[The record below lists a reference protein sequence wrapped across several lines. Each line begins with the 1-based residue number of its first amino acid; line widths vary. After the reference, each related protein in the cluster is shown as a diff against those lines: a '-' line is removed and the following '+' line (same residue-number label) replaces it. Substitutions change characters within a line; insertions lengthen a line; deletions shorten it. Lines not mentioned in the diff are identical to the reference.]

1 MAARPCRLDE
11 LRCEA
16 LDSPVDGDVID
27 VHSTLGQQLLDV
39 TAGQAVPQVPPHR
52 HRDHLARESET
63 SERGGRG
70 RAHDTILVPGPIEQR
85 NSARHRMSESATPE
99 VDVEE
104 LAIARES
111 GVLVDAREPDEYAS
125 GHVPGAVL
133 IPMAQLTNR
142 LGEIDKTSLVFVIC
156 ASETG
161 AVP

>member
-1 MAARPCRLDE
+1 
-11 LRCEA
+11 
-16 LDSPVDGDVID
+16 
-27 VHSTLGQQLLDV
+27 
-39 TAGQAVPQVPPHR
+39 
-52 HRDHLARESET
+52 
-63 SERGGRG
+63 
-70 RAHDTILVPGPIEQR
+70 
-85 NSARHRMSESATPE
+85 MSESATPE